1 MNECRES
8 QNYRYFE
15 EGCEKLKFY
24 PEEGWKRFPT
34 FQLCNIQHSSFSL
47 FCMKI
52 SFVLKAASSISLS
65 TFRVLF
71 EQGRK
76 VSSSKPILTL
86 VRKITGS
93 KKMLHDCSGIARV
106 HHLPR
111 HQVGIQDFCKRDST
125 NSTTTVIRIA
135 PAQLNTVPRPVLTS
149 AWIGYAHRNNRHRMR
164 APISC
169 QSKYCRH
176 KRRIYKGKINSSQ
189 DILCKSK
196 RSFGSITK
204 NLFSFSTTLYFFA
217 NKITGLLKLYPK
229 LCTYR

>member
-1 MNECRES
+1 MSRKSKLPLFWGRLWKIEILSGRRLKTFSNFPTLQHSAFFILFVLHEDFFCFEGCVVDLPINFPSVVWAGQES
-8 QNYRYFE
+8 FIIQTHTYSSEKNYRF
-15 EGCEKLKFY
+15 
-24 PEEGWKRFPT
+24 
-34 FQLCNIQHSSFSL
+34 
-47 FCMKI
+47 
-52 SFVLKAASSISLS
+52 
-65 TFRVLF
+65 
-71 EQGRK
+71 
-76 VSSSKPILTL
+76 
-86 VRKITGS
+86 

-176 KRRIYKGKINSSQ
+176 KMA
-189 DILCKSK
+189 DL
-196 RSFGSITK
+196 
-204 NLFSFSTTLYFFA
+204 
-217 NKITGLLKLYPK
+217 
-229 LCTYR
+229 